1 MTLPPGATFV
11 VANCLAPMNKAA
23 TSHYNCRVMEC
34 RLACQIMAKKAGKN
48 TGFPLICVYF
58 YPCSSYF
65 LNSVQ
70 FGNKKG
76 IVIVQKW

>member
-48 TGFPLICVYF
+48 SGSPLYKGSVYMIMPLHPIF
-58 YPCSSYF
+58 
-65 LNSVQ
+65 
-70 FGNKKG
+70 
-76 IVIVQKW
+76 